1 MFSVDG
7 VIVRRLVSRAHLF
20 PGSVSRYK
28 IQLVWFGAWT
38 LVLCRVGL
46 HHTLCR
52 EFSLIIKNNA
62 AIIYKLHTD
71 NESRSDNTALF
82 FGISPCRLGMFVRA
96 RLLSIPTSLCLYTHL
111 YFFFRFRS
119 VCLSLF
125 FSFFFVFLRSLFFS
139 LNVFFTFPLS
149 IFLFFIV
156 LSCEL
161 SCFHFI
167 DSNYSLAYSIFF
179 PSLLSLFS
187 SVVLSLHLSISLSW
201 CLYPLFSFLFLSF
214 LSFFLSFSRILQT
227 ILPL

>member
-28 IQLVWFGAWT
+28 ILLVWFGAWT

-96 RLLSIPTSLCLYTHL
+96 RLLSIPTSLVPLYISL
-111 YFFFRFRS
+111 FFFLFRS

-125 FSFFFVFLRSLFFS
+125 LFFFS
-139 LNVFFTFPLS
+139 L
-149 IFLFFIV
+149 
-156 LSCEL
+156 C
-161 SCFHFI
+161 
-167 DSNYSLAYSIFF
+167 SLNPIFF
-179 PSLLSLFS
+179 LSMFSSLSLFRS
-187 SVVLSLHLSISLSW
+187 
-201 CLYPLFSFLFLSF
+201 FSFL
-214 LSFFLSFSRILQT
+214 
-227 ILPL
+227 